1 MEILWDNEKNDM
13 LKMERKVSFEDVVEI
28 ILNKQEIDLI
38 ENPARDGQAYY
49 IVEINNYIHVVPA
62 LINEKNQIVLK
73 TIFPSRR
80 FHKIYRGKK
89 NERSED

>member
-1 MEILWDNEKNDM
+1 MEIIWDDKKNDM
-13 LKMERKVSFEDVVEI
+13 LKRERKVSFESVVEI

-49 IVEINNYIHVVPA
+49 IVSLNNYIHVVPA

-73 TIFPSRR
+73 TIFPSRK
-80 FHKIYRGKK
+80 FHKIYRSKK
-89 NERSED
+89 HERSED